1 MGVFQLLSAGLIGLP
16 MVGKTTI
23 FNLVTNA
30 GAETSKFLT
39 GKSDINVGMATVPDR
54 RVDFLSALYKP
65 RRTVYAQVRFSDVPG
80 LVRGASQGKGVGNAF
95 LDGIRQ
101 ADLLVH
107 VVRAFESP
115 GVLHVDGSVNPLR
128 DIETVDLELLFADME
143 FVEKR
148 IQRIEGGKKVKKENL
163 AELAVMKK
171 LMARLENEIP
181 MSRVELGAEER
192 EILENYS
199 FFTDKPVILVVNT
212 DEDQFRNRDYPG
224 KEGLVNLAQERGTRI
239 IEVCGLMEMEIS
251 QLPPE
256 DRDIFMADLGIEELG
271 VERLA
276 RAVYDTLGLI
286 SFFTVGEDEVKA
298 WTIDRG
304 TEAKRAAGK
313 IHSDI
318 ERGFIR
324 AEVVKFSD
332 LQQLGTMARVKEK
345 GLARLEGKDYTV
357 QDGDIINFRFNV

>member
-1 MGVFQLLSAGLIGLP
+1 MLSAGLIGLP

-39 GKSDINVGMATVPDR
+39 GKSDTNISLAPVPDP
-54 RVDFLSALYKP
+54 RVDFLSDLYKP
-65 RRTVYAQVRFSDVPG
+65 RRTVHAQVKFSDVPG
-80 LVRGASQGKGVGNAF
+80 LVSGASQGKGVGNAF

-107 VVRAFESP
+107 VVRAFDSP
-115 GVLHVDGSVNPLR
+115 GVLHVDGSVNPIR
-128 DIETVDLELLFADME
+128 DVETVDLELLFADID

-148 IQRIEGGKKVKKENL
+148 IQRIEGGKKIKKENIE
-163 AELAVMKK
+163 ELAVMKK
-171 LMARLENEIP
+171 CLESLEKEIP
-181 MSRVELGAEER
+181 MSRVDLDENDR
-192 EILENYS
+192 EVLKNYS
-199 FFTDKPVILVVNT
+199 FFTDKPMILVVNT
-212 DEDQFRNRDYPG
+212 DESQFRSGDYPG
-224 KEGLVNLAQERGTRI
+224 KEDLESLAGRRGIRL
-239 IEVCGLMEMEIS
+239 IEVCGQMEMEIS

-256 DRDIFMADLGIEELG
+256 DRDLFMADLGIGELG
-271 VERLA
+271 ARRLA
-276 RAVYDTLGLI
+276 RAAYDTLGLI

-298 WTIDRG
+298 WTIDSG
-304 TEAKRAAGK
+304 TDAKKAAGK

-324 AEVVKFSD
+324 AEVVRYDD
-332 LQQLGTMARVKEK
+332 LKDLGNMARVKEK
-345 GLARLEGKDYTV
+345 GLARLEGKEYIV

>member
-1 MGVFQLLSAGLIGLP
+1 MLSAGLIGLP

-39 GKSDINVGMATVPDR
+39 GKSDTNVGMADVPDR
-54 RVDFLSALYKP
+54 RIDFLSGLYKP
-65 RRTVYAQVRFSDVPG
+65 RKTIYAQVKFSDVPG

-107 VVRAFESP
+107 VVRAFENHE
-115 GVLHVDGSVNPLR
+115 VLHVDGGIDPVR
-128 DIETVDLELLFADME
+128 DVETIDLELLLADMD

-148 IQRIEGGKKVKKENL
+148 IKRIEGGKKITKENA

-171 LMARLENEIP
+171 LLASLENEVP
-181 MSRVELGAEER
+181 MGKIELSQEEK
-192 EILENYS
+192 EILANYS
-199 FFTDKPVILVVNT
+199 FFTDKPMIIVVNT
-212 DEDQFRNRDYPG
+212 DEAQFKAGEYPG
-224 KEGLVNLAQERGTRI
+224 KKRLEELAKARGISI

-256 DRDIFMADLGIEELG
+256 DRELFMTDLGTESLG
-271 VERLA
+271 TERLA
-276 RAVYDTLGLI
+276 QAVYDSLGLI
-286 SFFTVGEDEVKA
+286 SFFTVGEDEVRA
-298 WTIDRG
+298 WTIQRG
-304 TEAKRAAGK
+304 TDARRAAGK

-324 AEVVKFSD
+324 AEVVRYGD
-332 LQQLGTMARVKEK
+332 LKDLGSMARVKEK
-345 GLARLEGKDYTV
+345 GLARLEGKEYIV

>member
-1 MGVFQLLSAGLIGLP
+1 LLSAGLIGLP

-30 GAETSKFLT
+30 GAETSKFPT
-39 GKSDINVGMATVPDR
+39 GKSDTNVSMADVPDP
-54 RVDFLSALYKP
+54 RVDFLSGLYRP
-65 RRTVYAQVRFSDVPG
+65 RRTVYAQVKFSDVPG
-80 LVRGASQGKGVGNAF
+80 LVRGASQGKGVGNTF

-107 VVRAFESP
+107 VVRAFENP
-115 GVLHVDGSVNPLR
+115 GVIHVDGRINPPG
-128 DIETVDLELLFADME
+128 DVETVDLELLLADMD

-148 IQRIEGGKKVKKENL
+148 IQRIEGGNKIKKENL
-163 AELAVMKK
+163 DELAVMKK
-171 LMARLENEIP
+171 LLGQLEHEIP
-181 MSRVELGAEER
+181 MSRVELAPEER
-192 EILENYS
+192 EVLKNYS
-199 FFTDKPVILVVNT
+199 FFTDKPLILVVNT
-212 DEDQFRNRDYPG
+212 DERQFREGDYPG
-224 KEGLVNLAQERGTRI
+224 KDFLTGLAEKKGVRL

-256 DRDIFMADLGIEELG
+256 DRGLFMADLGIEDLG

-276 RAVYDTLGLI
+276 RAAYDTLGLI

-298 WTIDRG
+298 WTIGKG
-304 TEAKRAAGK
+304 TGAKKAAGK
-313 IHSDI
+313 IHTDI

-324 AEVVKFSD
+324 AEVVRFGD
-332 LQQLGTMARVKEK
+332 LKELGSMAKVREK
-345 GLARLEGKDYTV
+345 GLARLEGREYVV

>member
-1 MGVFQLLSAGLIGLP
+1 MLSAGLIGLP
-16 MVGKTTI
+16 MAGKTTV

-30 GAETSKFLT
+30 GAETSRFLT
-39 GKSDINVGMATVPDR
+39 GKSDTNVSMASVPDR
-54 RVDFLSALYKP
+54 RVDFLSGLYKP
-65 RRTVYAQVRFSDVPG
+65 RRTVYAQVKFSDVPG
-80 LVRGASQGKGVGNAF
+80 LVRGASQGQGVGNAF

-107 VVRAFESP
+107 VVRAFENP
-115 GVLHVDGSVNPLR
+115 DVVHVDGSINPPR
-128 DIETVDLELLFADME
+128 DVETVDLELLLADME

-148 IQRIEGGKKVKKENL
+148 IRRIEEGKKIKKENL

-171 LMARLENEIP
+171 ILARLENEIP
-181 MSRVELGAEER
+181 MTGADLDPDER
-192 EILENYS
+192 DLLKNYS

-212 DEDQFRNRDYPG
+212 GEDQFRNKDYPG
-224 KEGLVNLAQERGTRI
+224 REDLVKLAERRGVRL

-251 QLPPE
+251 QLPPQ
-256 DRDIFMADLGIEELG
+256 DRGLFMADLGIEELG
-271 VERLA
+271 VERLV
-276 RAVYDTLGLI
+276 RAAYDTLGLI

-298 WTIDRG
+298 WTVRKG
-304 TEAKRAAGK
+304 TDAKRAAGK

-332 LQQLGTMARVKEK
+332 LRELGSMPKVKEK
-345 GLARLEGKDYTV
+345 GLARLEGREYIV

>member
-1 MGVFQLLSAGLIGLP
+1 LLSAGLIGLP

-39 GKSDINVGMATVPDR
+39 GKSETNVSMANVPDR
-54 RVDFLSALYKP
+54 RVDFLSDLYKP
-65 RRTVYAQVRFSDVPG
+65 RRTVYAQVKFSDVPG
-80 LVRGASQGKGVGNAF
+80 LVRGASQGQGVGNAF

-107 VVRAFESP
+107 VVRAFEN
-115 GVLHVDGSVNPLR
+115 GGLLHVDGSINPVR
-128 DIETVDLELLFADME
+128 DVETVDLELLLADLD

-148 IQRIEGGKKVKKENL
+148 IERIEGGKKIKKENL
-163 AELAVMKK
+163 DELEVMKK
-171 LMARLENEIP
+171 IQGALENEVP
-181 MSRVELGAEER
+181 MSKVELDEEER
-192 EILENYS
+192 EILKNYS

-212 DEDQFRNRDYPG
+212 DEDQFRSGNYPG
-224 KEGLVNLAQERGTRI
+224 KEDLAILAEKRGIRI

-251 QLPPE
+251 RLSPE
-256 DRDIFMADLGIEELG
+256 DRGLFMDDLGIGELG
-271 VERLA
+271 VERLT
-276 RAVYDTLGLI
+276 RAVYETLGLI

-298 WTIDRG
+298 WTIQRG
-304 TEAKRAAGK
+304 TDAKRAAGK

-324 AEVVKFSD
+324 AEVVKYRD
-332 LQQLGTMARVKEK
+332 LKELGSMAKVKEK
-345 GLARLEGKDYTV
+345 GLGRLEGKEYIM
-357 QDGDIINFRFNV
+357 QDGDIVNFRFNV